1 MRAYV
6 PLVALAALALAGCAT
21 APKPLQGEF
30 SPVTPAQA
38 RAGGGAGDQVRW
50 GGGIVS
56 VRPLETETCI
66 EVLAREVGKSG
77 RPARRDT
84 DQGRFIA
91 CKDGFLDPASFKEER
106 EVTVVGHVDGVRE
119 ARIGEFEYRYPVLQA
134 SVVYLWPER
143 RDYDRR
149 PYYHDP
155 FFYSPF
161 YHPFYWPYPYR
172 SSIWYHHHGVWPKA
186 DTGAEG

>member
-1 MRAYV
+1 MRRV
-6 PLVALAALALAGCAT
+6 PLLVAVAAAALAGCAT

-30 SPVTPAQA
+30 SPVTPSQA
-38 RAGGGAGDQVRW
+38 RAGGGIGEQVRW

-56 VRPLETETCI
+56 VRPLEEETCLEI
-66 EVLAREVGKSG
+66 LARDLGRSG
-77 RPARRDT
+77 RPARRES

-91 CKDGFLDPASFKEER
+91 CKPGFLDPASFKEER
-106 EVTVVGHVDGVRE
+106 EVTVVGSVEGVKDSK
-119 ARIGEFEYRYPVLQA
+119 IGEYEYRFPLLHA

-143 RDYDRR
+143 SEYDRR

-155 FFYSPF
+155 FFYRPF

-172 SSIWYHHHGVWPKA
+172 SAFWFHHHGAWPKA
-186 DTGAEG
+186 AGAGG